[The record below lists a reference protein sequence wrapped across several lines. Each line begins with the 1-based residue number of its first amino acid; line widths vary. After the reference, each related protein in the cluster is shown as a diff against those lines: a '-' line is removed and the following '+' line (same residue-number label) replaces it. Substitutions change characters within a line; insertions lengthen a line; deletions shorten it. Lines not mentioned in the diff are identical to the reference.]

1 MLRRLLPLSWTILL
15 FLLIALFLA
24 SSPRAAWAEPAT
36 EPSQTDIRSTG
47 ALSSTLFLPTLFG
60 KQALV
65 VEMTPEER
73 MAAIDAIGQVIDSA
87 LPAAD
92 TPTDQRDLAAEVEQ
106 LAIDVLALPQVV
118 TTYVSTVTLTVNAVL
133 TDGLTIAIVNNRPPE
148 STVVTTTATTSATT
162 QNAALA
168 DASPSVQMRQ
178 MLARQANATGLP
190 GSDRAVS
197 VAFDGGGAVAA
208 QVGQLLQ
215 ESGYNVLSL
224 GASLEDMRKYKDL
237 GALYLDTH
245 GVSFLRVTGYTLN
258 EEGYVVPTLTEGIY
272 AIQTSSQVEGKLL
285 SMPANRED
293 LRQGRL
299 AIAWVQDKNG
309 WSAKIA
315 ITQRFIDT
323 YWSFS
328 NGVVMLHACFSGS
341 GPFKPYEQ
349 CKGICQAGQ
358 PGVLDPTPF
367 QQAIINSDAR
377 LLVGFNNFTNA
388 DVGIK
393 SILFFWDRLLGRNTQ
408 QPPTPPA
415 RPFDWSQVSEEMK
428 TRNLLTFRVPAY
440 VLGPLGFGGNDVS
453 LAFFFNNAP
462 HGAAPSIK
470 RLVVQDDAAATQGE
484 VELHGVFPVTAG
496 SVTVDS
502 QPASIKSW
510 GAEKIVI
517 NTPFS
522 SNGAAGAVVVK
533 GPGNVKSNPVPLTEW
548 TGTVTYSV
556 VPGHGN
562 LRAASTLTAR
572 FRADLHPY
580 RETLASEPV
589 QTPVTTYLSGASTGT
604 TSGSGSYTDD
614 GVTSVWSAGGAMDLY
629 SKTAIDT
636 FASSPSPRTAVDV
649 SGSGGIYGGR
659 VTLDG
664 DKRSGELCLAL
675 QGSYQQTI
683 TGDGQTHTLPGLI
696 LLPGPDGLADRR
708 LGFLECFSLTMN
720 SDYSLASGSRQVV
733 IDGVIFRMEW
743 SRFEPVNPPS
753 ADDPS

>member
-15 FLLIALFLA
+15 FLLIAFFLV
-24 SSPRAAWAEPAT
+24 SSPRAVWASPAAEPF
-36 EPSQTDIRSTG
+36 QTDIRPTDS
-47 ALSSTLFLPTLFG
+47 LSSTLFLPTLFG
-60 KQALV
+60 PPALA

-73 MAAIDAIGQVIDSA
+73 MVAIDAIGQVINSA
-87 LPAAD
+87 LPPVD
-92 TPTDQRDLAAEVEQ
+92 TPIEQRDLGAEVEQ
-106 LAIDVLALPQVV
+106 LAVDVLALPQVV

-148 STVVTTTATTSATT
+148 STAATATGQSTSV
-162 QNAALA
+162 A
-168 DASPSVQMRQ
+168 DVSPFAQMRQ
-178 MLARQANATGLP
+178 MLAQQANATGLP
-190 GSDRAVS
+190 ESDRAVS

-208 QVGQLLQ
+208 QVGQLLT
-215 ESGYNVLSL
+215 ESGYNVLGL
-224 GASLEDMRKYKDL
+224 GASLEDMRNYKNL

-258 EEGYVVPTLTEGIY
+258 EKGYVVPTLAESIY

-285 SMPANRED
+285 SMPATRED

-323 YWSFS
+323 YWSFRK
-328 NGVVMLHACFSGS
+328 GVVMLHACFSGS
-341 GPFKPYEQ
+341 GPFRPYEQ
-349 CKGICQAGQ
+349 CKGSCQAGQ

-367 QQAIINSDAR
+367 QQAIINRDAR

-428 TRNLLTFRVPAY
+428 TRKLLTFRVPAY

-470 RLVVQDDAAATQGE
+470 RLVVQDDAAASQGE
-484 VELHGVFPVTAG
+484 VELHGVFPATAG

-502 QPASIKSW
+502 RPASIKSW
-510 GAEKIVI
+510 DAEKIVI
-517 NTPFS
+517 NTPFG
-522 SNGAAGAVVVK
+522 SNGAAGAVLVE

-548 TGTVTYSV
+548 TGTVTYSYT
-556 VPGHGN
+556 PNRGN
-562 LRAASTLTAR
+562 LQAKSTLTAR

-580 RETLASEPV
+580 RETLSSDPV

-604 TSGSGSYTDD
+604 TSGSGSYSED
-614 GVTSVWSAGGAMDLY
+614 GVTSVWSPGGAMDLY
-629 SKTAIDT
+629 GKTAIDT
-636 FASSPSPRTAVDV
+636 FASIPSARTAAHT
-649 SGSGGIYGGR
+649 SASAPGGIYGGR

-664 DKRSGELCLAL
+664 DKRNGELCLAL
-675 QGSYQQTI
+675 QGNYQHTI
-683 TGDGQTHTLPGLI
+683 TGDGQTYTFPGVI
-696 LLPGPDGLADRR
+696 ALPGPNGLADRR
-708 LGFLECFSLTMN
+708 LGSLECFSLTMN

-733 IDGVIFRMEW
+733 MDGVTFRVQW